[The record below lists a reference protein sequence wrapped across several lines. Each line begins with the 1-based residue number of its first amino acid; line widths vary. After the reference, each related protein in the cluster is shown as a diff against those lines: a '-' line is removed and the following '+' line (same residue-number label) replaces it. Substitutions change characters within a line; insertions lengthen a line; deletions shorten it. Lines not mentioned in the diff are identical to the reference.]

1 MECPRQRFAGSMA
14 SALRRSTN
22 TNRSS
27 EACPFSDAGITC
39 RVIDV
44 SDARKLKSLE
54 DENAKLKKLLAEQ
67 MLDNAMLEDVN
78 SKKW

>member
-1 MECPRQRFAGSMA
+1 MCAANMGSRRQVFT
-14 SALRRSTN
+14 STRPIYKYKAKFGGLN
-22 TNRSS
+22 
-27 EACPFSDAGITC
+27 
-39 RVIDV
+39 V

-67 MLDNAMLEDVN
+67 MLGNAILKDIA